1 MADNKDKVEV
11 DNRPTSQIDLERR
24 LERDHLPEGVLVD
37 NTSDDV
43 RNPEVVNAPYATEE
57 HDTSGYLGVSS
68 EYMQY
73 ANETEKPLTADEG
86 AEAEALKRLQ
96 GGVANV
102 RKTVDLRAEPTTEV
116 GVASGETVN
125 TATSGEG
132 YSAKLVDAPKDYQGT
147 ASGELA
153 HPGEEPTTTTKTT
166 APSAT
171 SRTTPKA
178 STKSTN
184 S

>member
-43 RNPEVVNAPYATEE
+43 RNPEVVNAPYATDE

-73 ANETEKPLTADEG
+73 ANETDKPLTADEG
-86 AEAEALKRLQ
+86 PEAEALKRLQ
-96 GGVANV
+96 GGVAGV
-102 RKTVDLRAEPTTEV
+102 RKTVDLRSDPATEV
-116 GVASGETVN
+116 GVAASESLN
-125 TATSGEG
+125 TAVSGEG

-153 HPGEEPTTTTKTT
+153 HAGAEPTTTTKTT
-166 APSAT
+166 APSARA
-171 SRTTPKA
+171 STPK
-178 STKSTN
+178 STGGKSN

>member
-1 MADNKDKVEV
+1 MADNDKVEV
-11 DNRPTSQIDLERR
+11 DNRPTSQKDLEAR

-57 HDTSGYLGVSS
+57 HDTSGYLGVSP

-73 ANETEKPLTADEG
+73 ANETDKPLTATEG
-86 AEAEALKRLQ
+86 PEAEALKRLQ
-96 GGVANV
+96 GGVAGV
-102 RKTVDLRAEPTTEV
+102 RKFVDLRSEPATEV
-116 GVASGETVN
+116 GVVAGETLN
-125 TATSGEG
+125 TAVSGEG

-153 HPGEEPTTTTKTT
+153 HAGQEPTTTTKTT
-166 APSAT
+166 APSARAT
-171 SRTTPKA
+171 SPKA
-178 STKSTN
+178 TTGSKSN